1 MKLNDDQ
8 VMRQI
13 VLAFNGLGDCSPSET
28 AQLGQ
33 AHKDYLYSK
42 GLATYDQMDR
52 CAKQLV
58 VYYMEHGCVPPYKRE
73 M

>member
-8 VMRQI
+8 VMREI
-13 VLAFNGLGDCSPSET
+13 VLAFNDLGDCSPMET
-28 AQLGQ
+28 AQYGQ

-42 GLATYDQMDR
+42 GMATYDQMDR

-58 VYYMEHGCVPPYKRE
+58 KYYMEHGKVPPYKRDI
-73 M
+73 